1 MKPFLQ
7 LNLVTEKEKAEA
19 AKNPP
24 EQEKEPAEPVVT
36 DHDLNRM
43 VNRFTHRAATRG
55 GGQGIFSK

>member
-24 EQEKEPAEPVVT
+24 DREKEPAEPVVT
-36 DHDLNRM
+36 DQNLSRI